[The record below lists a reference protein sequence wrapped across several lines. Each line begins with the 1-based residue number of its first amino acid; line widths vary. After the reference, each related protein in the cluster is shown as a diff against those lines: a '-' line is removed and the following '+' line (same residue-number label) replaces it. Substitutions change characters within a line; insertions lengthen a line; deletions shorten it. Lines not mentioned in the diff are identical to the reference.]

1 MWQFKFMHKN
11 FLVLLIIIF
20 LQGCSGQKSSYL
32 SSGLTLASGG
42 TTAKSIFASGTNLY
56 IESTTG
62 KSTFQHVRDKTLDG
76 EIRKCEITHSAEI
89 NKIFFETLDQINCEL

>member
-1 MWQFKFMHKN
+1 MKKFL
-11 FLVLLIIIF
+11 FIFFSLII
-20 LQGCSGQKSSYL
+20 LQGCSTQTTSYL

-42 TTAKSIFASGTNLY
+42 TTAKSIFATGTNLY
-56 IESTTG
+56 IENKTG
-62 KSTFQHVRDKTLDG
+62 KSTFQHVRENTLDV

>member
-1 MWQFKFMHKN
+1 MKKFL
-11 FLVLLIIIF
+11 FIFFSLIV
-20 LQGCSGQKSSYL
+20 LQGCSTQTTSYL

-42 TTAKSIFASGTNLY
+42 TTAKSIFATGTNIY
-56 IESTTG
+56 IENKTG
-62 KSTFQHVRDKTLDG
+62 KNTFQHVKDKTLDS

>member
-1 MWQFKFMHKN
+1 MYKN
-11 FLVLLIIIF
+11 FLVLLIIVF
-20 LQGCSGQKSSYL
+20 LQGCSSQTSSYI

-42 TTAKSIFASGTNLY
+42 TTAKSIFATSTNLY
-56 IESTTG
+56 IENKTG
-62 KSTFQHVRDKTLDG
+62 KSTFQHVRENTLDV

>member
-1 MWQFKFMHKN
+1 MKKFL
-11 FLVLLIIIF
+11 FIFFSLIV
-20 LQGCSGQKSSYL
+20 LQGCSTQTTSYL

-42 TTAKSIFASGTNLY
+42 TTAKSILATGTNIY
-56 IESTTG
+56 IENKTG
-62 KSTFQHVRDKTLDG
+62 KNTFQHVKDKTLDS

>member
-1 MWQFKFMHKN
+1 MYKN
-11 FLVLLIIIF
+11 FLVLLIVIF
-20 LQGCSGQKSSYL
+20 LQGCGSQTSSYI

-42 TTAKSIFASGTNLY
+42 TTAKSIFATGTNIY

-62 KSTFQHVRDKTLDG
+62 KNTFQHVRDKTLDS

>member
-1 MWQFKFMHKN
+1 MKKFL
-11 FLVLLIIIF
+11 FIFFSLII
-20 LQGCSGQKSSYL
+20 LQGCSTQTTSYL

-42 TTAKSIFASGTNLY
+42 TTAKSIFATGTNIY
-56 IESTTG
+56 IENKTG
-62 KSTFQHVRDKTLDG
+62 KNTFQYVKDKTLDS

>member
-1 MWQFKFMHKN
+1 MYKN
-11 FLVLLIIIF
+11 FLVLIIIIF
-20 LQGCSGQKSSYL
+20 LQGCGSQTSSYI

-42 TTAKSIFASGTNLY
+42 TTAKSIFVTGTNIY
-56 IESTTG
+56 IENKTG
-62 KSTFQHVRDKTLDG
+62 KSTFQHVRENTLDV

>member
-1 MWQFKFMHKN
+1 MRKN
-11 FLVLLIIIF
+11 FLVFLIIIF
-20 LQGCSGQKSSYL
+20 LQGCSGQNSSYL

-42 TTAKSIFASGTNLY
+42 TTAKSIFATGTNIY
-56 IESTTG
+56 IENKTG
-62 KSTFQHVRDKTLDG
+62 KNTFQYVKDKTLDS

>member
-1 MWQFKFMHKN
+1 MRKN

-20 LQGCSGQKSSYL
+20 LQGCSGQNSSYL

-42 TTAKSIFASGTNLY
+42 TTAKSMFATGTNLY
-56 IESTTG
+56 IENKTG
-62 KSTFQHVRDKTLDG
+62 KNTFQYVKDKTLDS

-89 NKIFFETLDQINCEL
+89 NKIFFETLDQINCKL

>member
-1 MWQFKFMHKN
+1 MHKN
-11 FLVLLIIIF
+11 FLVLLIIVF
-20 LQGCSGQKSSYL
+20 LQGCGSQTSSYI

-42 TTAKSIFASGTNLY
+42 TTAKSIFATCTNLY
-56 IESTTG
+56 IENKTG
-62 KSTFQHVRDKTLDG
+62 KNTFQHVRENTLDV